1 MLQPTIARSPIARR
15 REPQSGKPKM
25 KADAVRAN
33 TTSVQEPFQSFR
45 EKGLIDV
52 AQDANK

>member
-1 MLQPTIARSPIARR
+1 
-15 REPQSGKPKM
+15 M

-45 EKGLIDV
+45 EKRLIDI
-52 AQDANK
+52 AQGDKQMSLTGHISSGRPVVQSSNF